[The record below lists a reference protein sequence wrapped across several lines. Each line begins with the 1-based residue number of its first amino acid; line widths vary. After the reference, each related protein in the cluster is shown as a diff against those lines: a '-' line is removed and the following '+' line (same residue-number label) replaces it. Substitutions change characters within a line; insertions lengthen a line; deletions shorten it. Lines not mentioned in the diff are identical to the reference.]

1 MAEIVN
7 AHLCLGLLLYDL
19 VTCHCLQNMVAK
31 TKRLRLMVRGDG
43 IIVGASAD
51 NAWALHVLGV
61 DPTKIIHQ
69 SMAQYVD
76 VFADVGRALPAGRL
90 TPTLVTGD
98 QLYIRLSA
106 LSCISVQQTLTL
118 LPCCNCTG

>member
-1 MAEIVN
+1 
-7 AHLCLGLLLYDL
+7 
-19 VTCHCLQNMVAK
+19 MVAK

-43 IIVGASAD
+43 IIVGTSAD
-51 NAWALHVLGV
+51 NAWALHALGV
-61 DPTKIIHQ
+61 DPIKIIHQ

-98 QLYIRLSA
+98 HCSQAFCSLLRLSA
-106 LSCISVQQTLTL
+106 TDFAALW
-118 LPCCNCTG
+118 

>member
-1 MAEIVN
+1 
-7 AHLCLGLLLYDL
+7 
-19 VTCHCLQNMVAK
+19 MVAK

-43 IIVGASAD
+43 IIVGTSAD
-51 NAWALHVLGV
+51 NAWALNALGV

-98 QLYIRLSA
+98 QFLPRLSA
-106 LSCISVQQTLTL
+106 LFCVSVQQTFA
-118 LPCCNCTG
+118 

>member
-1 MAEIVN
+1 
-7 AHLCLGLLLYDL
+7 
-19 VTCHCLQNMVAK
+19 MVAK
-31 TKRLRLMVRGDG
+31 TKRLRLMIRGDG
-43 IIVGASAD
+43 IIVGTSAD
-51 NAWALHVLGV
+51 NAWALHALGV

-98 QLYIRLSA
+98 QSFPRLSA
-106 LSCISVQQTLTL
+106 LSCVSVQ
-118 LPCCNCTG
+118 

>member
-1 MAEIVN
+1 
-7 AHLCLGLLLYDL
+7 
-19 VTCHCLQNMVAK
+19 MVAK

-43 IIVGASAD
+43 IIVGTSAD
-51 NAWALHVLGV
+51 NAWALHALGV

-98 QLYIRLSA
+98 QFSLYSLLHLSA
-106 LSCISVQQTLTL
+106 TDLDLAAL
-118 LPCCNCTG
+118 